1 MSAPQVNGDVP
12 PSAFFDHLLNY
23 PVIADGVNT
32 VKQNK
37 FGQRG
42 IALGDSAY
50 QTFAKP
56 VFPYLEKPYQYVSP
70 YVRKVDDLGD
80 KTLSQIDQRFP
91 AVKKPTGELYEDT
104 KSLVLL
110 PYRIG
115 LEQKDHVVSVF
126 TGERKKAG
134 GDSIVPTGKA
144 LLSTA
149 LIVTSETLHWASG
162 LISSG
167 KQKVQQHSNNGV
179 SN

>member
-1 MSAPQVNGDVP
+1 M
-12 PSAFFDHLLNY
+12 NY
-23 PVIADGVNT
+23 PVVADSVST

-37 FGQRG
+37 LGQRG

-50 QTFAKP
+50 QILAKP
-56 VFPYLEKPYQYVSP
+56 VLPYLEKPYQYVSP
-70 YVRKVDDLGD
+70 YVRKADDLGD

-91 AVKKPTGELYEDT
+91 VVKKPTGELYEDT
-104 KSLVLL
+104 KSLVLF
-110 PYRIG
+110 PYRFG
-115 LEQKDHVVSVF
+115 VEQKDHVVSVF

-149 LIVTSETLHWASG
+149 LIVTSETLHWASS

-167 KQKVQQHSNNGV
+167 KQKAQQHAQQQGNN
-179 SN
+179 